1 MMGRAA
7 AKKDDR
13 ITAKDN
19 HLIREVVG
27 TVVTQKPLNLDF
39 NGIIDGSLS
48 SNVMINGKP
57 AATKRSSA
65 TNSPRHELQ
74 LLPNQSFVA
83 APSNQGTITDGSGSV
98 RINGQPAARDGDP
111 AETCHDL
118 PGATAKVAVAGNAS
132 VLIG

>member
-1 MMGRAA
+1 MGRPA

-13 ITAKDN
+13 ITADDN
-19 HLIREVVG
+19 HLIREQVG
-27 TVVTQKPLNLDF
+27 SVVTQKPLNLHF
-39 NGIIDGSLS
+39 NGFIDGGLS

-57 AATKRSSA
+57 AARMHSTA
-65 TNSPRHELQ
+65 TNNPKHELQ

-83 APSNQGTITDGSGSV
+83 PPSNQGTITDGSGSV

-118 PGATAKVAVAGNAS
+118 PGAAGKVVVAGNAS
-132 VLIG
+132 VRIG